1 LYAYELLTTRGC
13 SDQNVMEKYVIPC
26 TCLMEL
32 NEKYVSTVE
41 DGVIWSEYGVNN
53 RFHPTGNF
61 YLNRSLAEPGDGD
74 SNYVYSIGTV
84 FANLRKYEVSMPS

>member
-1 LYAYELLTTRGC
+1 
-13 SDQNVMEKYVIPC
+13 MEK
-26 TCLMEL
+26 
-32 NEKYVSTVE
+32 NEKYISTVE

-61 YLNRSLAEPGDGD
+61 YLNRSLAEKGDGD

-84 FANLRKYEVSMPS
+84 FANLRKYEVSMPSWYYMRAIEIFRCSFIIILSILVF